1 MDQAGLS
8 EANARAGITCT
19 GMRPYAGTH
28 YPLTVTADIAS
39 HLKLALQYQPDVFD
53 HAYVEEV
60 GQRFLRVLR
69 HLVDEPDRLVGRV
82 DVLAPR
88 ERDHLLRVLN
98 DTAVP
103 FQERTVPELFE
114 RRAATAP
121 DAEALVCGDVSLSYG
136 ELNARANRLAHWLI
150 GRGVGPETL
159 VAVALPRSADLI
171 VTLLAVLKAGGAYLP
186 LDLAYPAE
194 RISYLLED
202 ARPGLVVTD
211 AGFAEALPDF
221 AEPVVLDDPALRAD
235 LAARP
240 DRDPTNPDRRAAL
253 HPRNPAY
260 VIYTSGS
267 TGRPKGVVV
276 AHAGVANLAAW
287 GVAEFGAETFS
298 RALAT
303 TSTTFDVSVFDT
315 LVPLLVGGSIMLLDD
330 ALAVVEQ
337 DTGAASL
344 LCVVPSVL
352 DAMADRAP
360 LDRIGT
366 IVLAGEALPST
377 LVRKLRDTA
386 PGVRL
391 ANVYGPTEA
400 TVYAAGCVDDGT
412 GDGHLPIGRPLAN
425 CRTYVLDSRLGLAP
439 LGVPGE
445 LYLAGAGL
453 ARGYLDRPGLS
464 AERFVADPYGPPGA
478 RMYRTGDLARWGA
491 DGNLEYL
498 GRADMQAKVRG
509 FRVEPGEIEAV
520 LAAHPAVERAVVITR
535 AGLGPGKQ
543 LVAYTVPAQEGAQ
556 PPADEL
562 KRYVGERL
570 PEYMVPAAIVPM
582 DRLPLTPN
590 GKLDRAA
597 LPDPEFT
604 GEAYRAPR
612 TAAERTLA
620 ALFADVLGVER
631 VGLDDS
637 FFALGGHSLLATQ
650 LVSRIRSAFTT
661 ELRIRTV
668 FESPTV
674 AALAGHL
681 TSGDRPRPVLRPRA
695 DRSGTVPVSFAQRRL
710 WFLHRFEGPSATYNI
725 PVALR
730 LSGPLD
736 TDALSA
742 AVRDVVLRHESLRTV
757 LVEDADG
764 MPYQR
769 VVPADELAFD
779 VPLSPVP
786 PHEVPAA
793 LAAAMEYRFDL
804 FTEVPIRAELFRRS
818 AREHV
823 LGLVVHHIAADG
835 ESMAPLARDLAA
847 AYAARL
853 AGREPVWDESPVQYT
868 DYTLWQRDLLGAED
882 DPHSL
887 VARQSGYWLE
897 ELAGIPQPLQLPT
910 DRPRPPVAGRRGDG
924 LEFAI
929 EPGLLAAAREL
940 ARGHDVTMP
949 MVLQSVLAVLLGRL
963 GCGEDISIGSPIA
976 GRTDEELA
984 GLVGFFVNTW
994 VLRVDLSGNP
1004 TFREVLG
1011 RVRSKALAAY
1021 DHQDVPF
1028 EHLVEI
1034 LNPERSSAYH
1044 PLFQVMLAW
1053 QDDNTLVDF
1062 DLAGVR
1068 AELEIVP
1075 TRTAKFDL
1083 QFNFGLDASGEGLG
1097 GYVEYATD
1105 LFDRGSVEALVGRF
1119 VRVLRQVVADP
1130 G

>member
-1 MDQAGLS
+1 TLVVFESYPLDQSGLTD
-8 EANARAGITCT
+8 ANTQAGITCT
-19 GMRPYAGTH
+19 GIRPNAGTH
-28 YPLTVTADIAS
+28 YPLTVTAEIAS
-39 HLKLALQYQPDVFD
+39 HLRLDLQYQPDVYD
-53 HAYVEEV
+53 RAYIEEV
-60 GQRFLRVLR
+60 AQRFLRVLR
-69 HLVDEPDRLVGRV
+69 QLVADPDRPVGTV
-82 DVLAPR
+82 DVLTPR

-103 FQERTVPELFE
+103 LRERTVPELFE
-114 RRAATAP
+114 SRAATAP
-121 DAEALVCGDVSLSYG
+121 DAEALVCGDVTLTYR

-150 GRGVGPETL
+150 GRDVGPETL

-171 VTLLAVLKAGGAYLP
+171 VAMLAVLKAGGAYLP

-194 RISYLLED
+194 RISYLLQD
-202 ARPGLVVTD
+202 ARPELVLTT
-211 AGFAEALPDF
+211 AHFAATLPDF
-221 AEPVVLDDPALRAD
+221 AEPVVLEDQALRDD
-235 LAARP
+235 LAALP
-240 DRDPTNPDRRAAL
+240 DRDPADPDRRAAL

-276 AHAGVANLAAW
+276 AHAGVANLADW
-287 GVAEFGAETFS
+287 GVTEFGAETFS

-315 LVPLLVGGSIMLLDD
+315 LVPLLAGGSIVVLDD
-330 ALAVVEQ
+330 ALAIVEQ
-337 DTGAASL
+337 DVGAAGL

-352 DAMADRAP
+352 DAMADRAR

-366 IVLAGEALPST
+366 IVLAGEALPSA
-377 LVRKLRDTA
+377 LVRTLRDTA
-386 PGVRL
+386 PQVRL

-412 GDGHLPIGRPLAN
+412 GDGNLPIGTPLAN
-425 CRTYVLDSRLGLAP
+425 CRTYVLDSRLRLAP
-439 LGVPGE
+439 LGVAGE

-453 ARGYLDRPGLS
+453 ARGYLGRPGLS

-478 RMYRTGDLARWGA
+478 RMYRTGDLARWGV

-498 GRADMQAKVRG
+498 GRIDTQVKVRG

-520 LAAHPAVERAVVITR
+520 LTAHPAVRRAVVITR
-535 AGLGPGKQ
+535 DVRGSGKQ
-543 LVAYTVPAQEGAQ
+543 LVAYAVPAADDAQ
-556 PPADEL
+556 LPTDEL
-562 KRYVGERL
+562 KRFVGQRL
-570 PEYMVPAAIVPM
+570 PEYMVPAAVVTM

-612 TAAERTLA
+612 TAAEWTLA
-620 ALFADVLGVER
+620 GLFADLLGVER
-631 VGLDDS
+631 VGIDDN
-637 FFALGGHSLLATQ
+637 FLALGGHSLLVTQ
-650 LVSRIRSAFTT
+650 LISGIRTAFDV
-661 ELRIRTV
+661 EVRIRTV

-681 TSGDRPRPVLRPRA
+681 ASGDRPRPVLPRRE
-695 DRSGTVPVSFAQRRL
+695 DRSSAVPVSFAQRRL
-710 WFLHRFEGPSATYNI
+710 WFMHRFEGPSATYNI

-730 LSGPLD
+730 LTGPLD
-736 TDALSA
+736 TEALAA

-769 VVPADELAFD
+769 VVPADELTFD

-786 PHEVPAA
+786 PHEVPTA

-804 FTEVPIRAELFRRS
+804 FAEVPIRAELFRR
-818 AREHV
+818 AAEEHV

-835 ESMAPLARDLAA
+835 ESMAPLAKDLST

-853 AGREPVWDESPVQYT
+853 EGSAPVWGKLPVQYT
-868 DYTLWQRDLLGAED
+868 DYTLWQRELLGEED

-887 VARQSGYWLE
+887 IARQSGYWLE
-897 ELAGIPQPLQLPT
+897 ELTGVPQPLQLPT
-910 DRPRPPVAGRRGDG
+910 DRPRAPVAGRRGDG

-929 EPGLLAAAREL
+929 EPELLAAAQDL
-940 ARGHDVTMP
+940 ARRHDVTMP
-949 MVLQSVLAVLLGRL
+949 MVLQSALAVLLSRL

-994 VLRVDLSGNP
+994 VLRADLSGNP
-1004 TFREVLG
+1004 AFRDVLD
-1011 RVRSKALAAY
+1011 RVRGKALSAY
-1021 DHQDVPF
+1021 DNQDAPF
-1028 EHLVEI
+1028 ERLVEI

-1068 AELEIVP
+1068 AALEIVP

-1083 QFNFGLDASGEGLG
+1083 QFNFGLDASGKGLG

-1119 VRVLRQVVADP
+1119 VR
-1130 G
+1130 